1 MGIKPETGNKR
12 IQVYCS
18 KTFLKYV
25 KNECKKRDNVSMSA
39 LFKIALYEYLN
50 PRVSVIR
57 EEIASVRRIDRTP
70 KKVTTRERMN
80 MGLLNAEFKR
90 TNVKE
95 LLKPPPPDKIHHIYN
110 ICVKKQT
117 WVEKA

>member
-1 MGIKPETGNKR
+1 MAIKPETGDKR

-39 LFKIALYEYLN
+39 LFKIAVYEYLN

-57 EEIASVRRIDRTP
+57 EEIAAVRRIDRTP
-70 KKVTTRERMN
+70 KIITSREKVN

-90 TNVKE
+90 TNVKT

-110 ICVKKQT
+110 VCVRQDT
-117 WVEKA
+117 NQNI